1 MDVTNYKGEVMNK
14 EIREMRLNGV
24 EVAFTPKEVVE
35 TKLNHLTHKTISK
48 AKLSF
53 NEAIYLRDTLIEE
66 LAEMGEPVYFSSEYI
81 CTTELLDCHF
91 EIQHDCS

>member
-1 MDVTNYKGEVMNK
+1 MNK
-14 EIREMRLNGV
+14 EINEMRLKGIDIAITTKE
-24 EVAFTPKEVVE
+24 EVI
-35 TKLNHLTHKTISK
+35 TKNNPFSNLQTITKT
-48 AKLSF
+48 KLSF
-53 NEAIYLRDTLIEE
+53 NEAIYLRDTLITE